1 MMRHSSEV
9 SCLRTVFACVF
20 TSIATVAAGQSAD
33 PRGHSYL
40 INFDFIEIDAS
51 GRPETTPH
59 AAQLYVSTKNRAFF
73 KIARAGISTPGR
85 GGDAEIFEF
94 NVPRVVNGWR
104 WLWTRT
110 DSQVR
115 LTVDHSSFVESWTIS
130 RGASGGCVAQVA
142 ILQRTQRVS
151 ERIKSCVI
159 RAGNV
164 FATSGE

>member
-1 MMRHSSEV
+1 MAPLFPARFRIV
-9 SCLRTVFACVF
+9 FVCLF

-40 INFDFIEIDAS
+40 INFDFIETSAS
-51 GRPETTPH
+51 GRREITPH

-73 KIARAGISTPGR
+73 KLARAGISTPGL
-85 GGDAEIFEF
+85 GGDVEIFEF

-110 DSQVR
+110 GSQVR

-130 RGASGGCVAQVA
+130 RSASGGCVAQVA
-142 ILQRTQRVS
+142 ILLRTQSVT

-159 RAGNV
+159 RPGNV
-164 FATSGE
+164 FATSAD

>member
-1 MMRHSSEV
+1 MGHFPEV
-9 SCLRTVFACVF
+9 SRFRMVFVCLF
-20 TSIATVAAGQSAD
+20 TSIATVAASQSAD

-40 INFDFIEIDAS
+40 INFDFIEISAS
-51 GRPETTPH
+51 GRRETTPH

-73 KIARAGISTPGR
+73 KIARAGISTPGL

-110 DSQVR
+110 NNQVR

-130 RGASGGCVAQVA
+130 RGASGGCVAQVTV
-142 ILQRTQRVS
+142 LQRTQRVG

-159 RAGNV
+159 RTGNV
-164 FATSGE
+164 FATSAE